1 MVELCAQIHSWLSS
15 HVFFKFLENHYFS
28 HLVSLVW
35 TQGWFVAEIL
45 QSLNLTLMKTSQRF
59 MRRYQLGLRVVV
71 GVRLE
76 FLLAALALLRILRP
90 GSLQAMMMVVKTM

>member
-1 MVELCAQIHSWLSS
+1 
-15 HVFFKFLENHYFS
+15 
-28 HLVSLVW
+28 VSLVW

-76 FLLAALALLRILRP
+76 LLLVALACYE
-90 GSLQAMMMVVKTM
+90 SLGLGAFKR